1 MAATSAAKLVDLD
14 DAIAAIG
21 VGTYQYRLLG
31 VIAVLVMTEAMEVNL
46 LAFLSPC
53 VADAWSLGAVDE
65 ASLSSVVFGCSLL
78 GTFFFGWCADRHGRW
93 TVALACAFLNASC
106 GVLSSSAG
114 RFWVLVAFRGAVGFS
129 LGGTMQPY
137 VMLLEYLPART
148 RGSWAMLCSSMA
160 WVLGSMFVYAAAWA
174 VLSVEGW
181 RALVLICALPGW
193 LAFGGLWMLH
203 ESPRWLL
210 SQGRAA
216 EALRVLRAI
225 AATNGGG
232 AFEADEIT
240 LGGRGGDEREAA
252 SARASVGELLA
263 PSQRATTLTL
273 WALWSCFGFSY
284 YGVVLLISEAFN
296 NASGD
301 DDTSCSG
308 FNYAFL
314 FVVATAEGVGDAI
327 AMLCI
332 DTFGRRRLQVLAYL
346 VTALATIVLAVGVD
360 GRGAIGKMS
369 SGARARARAA

>member
-1 MAATSAAKLVDLD
+1 MALGPHAQLGPQRLRREHRPDGVDAEHALHP
-14 DAIAAIG
+14 
-21 VGTYQYRLLG
+21 LG
-31 VIAVLVMTEAMEVNL
+31 VNL
-46 LAFLSPC
+46 F
-53 VADAWSLGAVDE
+53 
-65 ASLSSVVFGCSLL
+65 
-78 GTFFFGWCADRHGRW
+78 
-93 TVALACAFLNASC
+93 
-106 GVLSSSAG
+106 
-114 RFWVLVAFRGAVGFS
+114 
-129 LGGTMQPY
+129 
-137 VMLLEYLPART
+137 
-148 RGSWAMLCSSMA
+148 
-160 WVLGSMFVYAAAWA
+160 
-174 VLSVEGW
+174 EG
-181 RALVLICALPGW
+181 
-193 LAFGGLWMLH
+193 
-203 ESPRWLL
+203 
-210 SQGRAA
+210 
-216 EALRVLRAI
+216 ALRVLRAI
-225 AATNGGG
+225 AATNGG

-346 VTALATIVLAVGVD
+346 VTALATIVLAVGV
-360 GRGAIGKMS
+360 GGGEMS
-369 SGARARARAA
+369 SGARARANSWFGTA